1 MAGRRVF
8 LRATIA
14 DEGWTQ
20 KFRACTVLGYKA
32 IPMFVPV
39 MLDLIRDR
47 CGILADQLPD
57 CLECHSLAQAF
68 LDLLAVLGGQ
78 VFVLLDVLLD
88 HDVASSLG
96 LFSQS

>member
-1 MAGRRVF
+1 MAGRRVL
-8 LRATIA
+8 LRAAIA
-14 DEGWTQ
+14 DEGRTQ
-20 KFRACTVLGYKA
+20 KFRTCTLLSYKA
-32 IPMFVPV
+32 VPVFAPV

-68 LDLLAVLGGQ
+68 FDLFAVLGGKML
-78 VFVLLDVLLD
+78 VLLRVLLD

-96 LFSQS
+96 FFSQS

>member
-20 KFRACTVLGYKA
+20 KFRACVVLGYKA
-32 IPMFVPV
+32 VPMFAPV

-68 LDLLAVLGGQ
+68 LDLLAILGGQ
-78 VFVLLDVLLD
+78 VFVLLAVLLD
-88 HDVASSLG
+88 HYMASSLG
-96 LFSQS
+96 FFSQS